1 MYNHLL
7 DTFIKVAD
15 AGSFNKAAEELFIS
29 PNAIMKQINL
39 LEDNLG
45 FELFKRTHRGI
56 KLTPAGKSLYK
67 DAKYIIEYSRYA
79 IIRAKAQINPANEL
93 LRIGT
98 SLTTPVQFLVDLWPQ
113 ILTFAP
119 SLKFEL
125 VSFENTPE
133 NAREIMRNFGS
144 NIDFVARIY
153 SENLL
158 KERQCQALK
167 LYDAPIYCAM
177 SKNHPLASKD
187 ELEITDLFNQNVMMI
202 RQGYLKDFD
211 TIRKDIVTNYHDIN
225 IVDIPFFNVDVFNRC
240 ENEKMFLLTIKE
252 WANIHP
258 LLKIVPIKWDY
269 KVPLGILYSKEP
281 SAKVQLFLK
290 AIKEVYHLQY
300 K

>member
-1 MYNHLL
+1 MYDRLL
-7 DTFIKVAD
+7 DTFVKVAD
-15 AGSFNKAAEELFIS
+15 VGSFSKAAKQLFIS

-39 LEDNLG
+39 LENNLG

-56 KLTPAGKSLYK
+56 ELTSAGKSLYE
-67 DAKYIIEYSRYA
+67 DAQYIIEYSHYA
-79 IIRAKAQINPANEL
+79 IIRAKAQINQDNEL

-113 ILTFAP
+113 ILTIAP

-144 NIDFVARIY
+144 EIDFVAGIY

-167 LYDAPIYCAM
+167 LYDAPIYCAL
-177 SKNHPLASKD
+177 SKNHPLANKD
-187 ELEITDLFNQNVMMI
+187 ELEITDLFNQNVMI
-202 RQGYLKDFD
+202 IQQGYLNDFD
-211 TIRKDIVTNYHDIN
+211 IIRKDIVTNYHDIN
-225 IVDIPFFNVDVFNRC
+225 LIDIPFFNVGVFNKC
-240 ENEKMFLLTIKE
+240 ENEKMLLFTIKE

-258 LLKIVPIKWDY
+258 LLKIIPIKWKY
-269 KVPLGILYSKEP
+269 KVPFGILYSKKP
-281 SAKVQLFLK
+281 GIKVQLFLK
-290 AIKEVYHLQY
+290 AIKEVCHL
-300 K
+300 

>member
-98 SLTTPVQFLVDLWPQ
+98 SLTTPV
-113 ILTFAP
+113 
-119 SLKFEL
+119 
-125 VSFENTPE
+125 
-133 NAREIMRNFGS
+133 
-144 NIDFVARIY
+144 
-153 SENLL
+153 
-158 KERQCQALK
+158 
-167 LYDAPIYCAM
+167 
-177 SKNHPLASKD
+177 
-187 ELEITDLFNQNVMMI
+187 
-202 RQGYLKDFD
+202 
-211 TIRKDIVTNYHDIN
+211 
-225 IVDIPFFNVDVFNRC
+225 
-240 ENEKMFLLTIKE
+240 
-252 WANIHP
+252 
-258 LLKIVPIKWDY
+258 
-269 KVPLGILYSKEP
+269 
-281 SAKVQLFLK
+281 
-290 AIKEVYHLQY
+290 
-300 K
+300 